1 MAVIESKLGTRT
13 VFNSF
18 FGPVNV
24 EPGLN
29 RDIHDRLWKNLKM
42 NNSDVQALIN
52 KGLLV
57 EISEAS
63 PDTSAQIDNGL
74 D

>member
-1 MAVIESKLGTRT
+1 MAVIESKLTAQT

-18 FGPVNV
+18 FGPVHF

-29 RDIHDRLWKNLKM
+29 SNIHDRLWKNLKM
-42 NNSDVQALIN
+42 NNLDVQALLK

-57 EISEAS
+57 EVSES
-63 PDTSAQIDNGL
+63 S
-74 D
+74 

>member
-1 MAVIESKLGTRT
+1 MAFVESKLGHRV

-18 FGPVNV
+18 FGPVNF

-29 RDIHDRLWKNLKM
+29 SDIHDRLWKNLKM
-42 NNSDVQALIN
+42 NNLDVQALLE

-57 EISEAS
+57 ERTETAEA
-63 PDTSAQIDNGL
+63 TI
-74 D
+74 

>member
-1 MAVIESKLGTRT
+1 MAVIESKLGHLT

-18 FGPVNV
+18 FGPVNF

-29 RDIHDRLWKNLKM
+29 RNIHERLWKNLKM
-42 NNSDVQALIN
+42 NNLDVQALLE

-57 EISEAS
+57 EMTDTSEAS
-63 PDTSAQIDNGL
+63 T
-74 D
+74 

>member
-1 MAVIESKLGTRT
+1 MAVVESKLGHQA

-18 FGPVNV
+18 FGPVSF

-42 NNSDVQALIN
+42 NNLDVQALLE

-57 EISEAS
+57 EMTKISET
-63 PDTSAQIDNGL
+63 PI
-74 D
+74 